1 MRDERIETAVN
12 ALPAGSPNAVA
23 GAGRRECGR
32 QYWAAIDPVDPG
44 TAAVVSN
51 GMVII
56 LLDKTGKLGALQRG
70 LFQASHQSH

>member
-1 MRDERIETAVN
+1 MRPPV
-12 ALPAGSPNAVA
+12 LGSD
-23 GAGRRECGR
+23 
-32 QYWAAIDPVDPG
+32 DPVDPG

-70 LFQASHQSH
+70 LSQASHQSH